1 MRFRLLLALLALAVI
16 AAACHRK
23 PAIPPD
29 VVVRIGERMI
39 TLADLKRYLERN
51 AGTELAQLT
60 PEVASALLDQYVE
73 EVVLSEY
80 AATHGVEVPA
90 DKIATA
96 VRTDAGATVVEKR
109 DEMRRAKL
117 VADVSADVQQPTDD
131 DIRSYYEQHPDE
143 FKSPEEVRVR
153 QILVHEEEL
162 ANDIEKKLKA
172 GEAFETLSSEH
183 SVAANAKKGGEIGY
197 LSRGELPK
205 MFEEEIF
212 ALKPGAISN
221 VIRTDGGF
229 HIFKVDERRAAGTI
243 DLQTAEPVIR
253 ERLKEES
260 VRRKMAQLV
269 AKSRGEMQIAVLT
282 KRLPFRYSG
291 TLPKSDNE

>member
-1 MRFRLLLALLALAVI
+1 MRLRLLLALLVVI
-16 AAACHRK
+16 AVACHRK

-39 TLADLKRYLERN
+39 TLADLKRYLDRN

-90 DKIATA
+90 DKIASA
-96 VRTDAGATVVEKR
+96 VRNDAGATVVEKR
-109 DEMRRAKL
+109 DEMRRERL
-117 VADVSADVQQPTDD
+117 VSSMSADLPQPSDEE
-131 DIRSYYEQHPDE
+131 IRVYYEQHPDE

-153 QILVHEEEL
+153 QILVHDEAL
-162 ANDIEKKLKA
+162 ANDIAKKLKA

-183 SVAANAKKGGEIGY
+183 SVAANARKGGEIGY

-205 MFEEEIF
+205 MFEEQIF
-212 ALKPGAISN
+212 ALKPGEISN
-221 VIRTDGGF
+221 VISTDGGF

-260 VRRKMAQLV
+260 VRKRMAQLV

-291 TLPKSDNE
+291 TLPKSENE

>member
-291 TLPKSDNE
+291 TLAKSDNE

>member
-1 MRFRLLLALLALAVI
+1 MRLRLLLALLVVI
-16 AAACHRK
+16 AVACHRK

-39 TLADLKRYLERN
+39 TLADVKRYLDRN

-96 VRTDAGATVVEKR
+96 VRNDAGATVVEKR
-109 DEMRRAKL
+109 DEMRRERL
-117 VADVSADVQQPTDD
+117 VTSMSADLPQPTDD
-131 DIRSYYEQHPDE
+131 EIRLYYEQHPDE

-153 QILVHEEEL
+153 QILVHDEAL
-162 ANDIEKKLKA
+162 ANEIENKLKA

-183 SVAANAKKGGEIGY
+183 SVAANARKGGEIGY

-212 ALKPGAISN
+212 ALKPGQISN

-229 HIFKVDERRAAGTI
+229 HIFKVDERRPAGTI

-260 VRRKMAQLV
+260 VRKKMAQLV
-269 AKSRGEMQIAVLT
+269 AKSRAEMQIAVLT

-291 TLPKSDNE
+291 TLPKSENE